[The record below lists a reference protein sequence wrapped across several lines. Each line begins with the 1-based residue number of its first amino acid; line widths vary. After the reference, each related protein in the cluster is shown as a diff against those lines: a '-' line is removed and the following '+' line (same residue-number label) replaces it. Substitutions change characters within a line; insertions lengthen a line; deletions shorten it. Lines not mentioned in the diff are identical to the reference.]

1 MWQKLFA
8 AHTEDALGL
17 EIEKTAANFCF
28 NYIGTVFA
36 Y

>member
-17 EIEKTAANFCF
+17 EIEKTAANFF
-28 NYIGTVFA
+28 LKL
-36 Y
+36 